1 MKKTNQK
8 FYDFVVSEDKKTA
21 DLYIFGDIIAWRWFE
36 EDVSAGSFQKDLEAI
51 GQVDTLNVHIN
62 SCGGDVFEGI
72 AIYNLIKNYNAV
84 KNVYIDGIA
93 ASIASV
99 IAMAGDNI
107 YMSNTSVMMIHNCWT
122 WASGNAEDLRKTAD
136 DMDKVMQAIRNAY
149 LSKVNID
156 EDKLKQLLDDES
168 YLLADECIEMGFC
181 SEIIEYDEEE
191 KELSASSRGYYDLVM
206 KVKKLENNQAQL
218 TDEEKPSHNHCY
230 SIPVILSEAQMNDI
244 INRVVEE
251 MSKKDSGNDPE
262 EPDEDKPDEEEKT
275 NNDLNSD
282 SIVSR
287 FLNKFLEE
295 N

>member
-21 DLYIFGDIIAWRWFE
+21 DLYIFGDITSWRWFE
-36 EDVSAGSFQKDLEAI
+36 EEVSASSFQKDLEAI
-51 GQVDTLNVHIN
+51 GQVDTLNIHIN

-122 WASGNAEDLRKTAD
+122 WTSGNAEDLRKTAD

-191 KELSASSRGYYDLVM
+191 TELSASSRGYFDLVM
-206 KVKKLENNQAQL
+206 KLKKLEKPQENIP
-218 TDEEKPSHNHCY
+218 EETLDHKQMT
-230 SIPVILSEAQMNDI
+230 IALSEAQMNDI
-244 INRVVEE
+244 VNRVVNE
-251 MSKKDSGNDPE
+251 MSKKDSGDDPE
-262 EPDEDKPDEEEKT
+262 EPDDDKPEEKS
-275 NNDLNSD
+275 NNDLNKD
-282 SIVSR
+282 SIVSL
-287 FLNKFLEE
+287 FLNKFLNE

>member
-21 DLYIFGDIIAWRWFE
+21 DLYIFGDITSWKWFDE
-36 EDVSAGSFQKDLEAI
+36 EVSAGSFQKDLEAI
-51 GQVDTLNVHIN
+51 GQVDTLNIHIN

-72 AIYNLIKNYNAV
+72 AIYNLIKNYNAE

-122 WASGNAEDLRKTAD
+122 WTSGNAEDLRKTAN

-149 LSKVNID
+149 LSRVNID

-168 YLLADECIEMGFC
+168 YLLADECMEMGFC

-191 KELSASSRGYYDLVM
+191 TELSASSRGYYDLVM
-206 KVKKLENNQAQL
+206 KIKKLEKPQDNKPVDELNHKQTEL
-218 TDEEKPSHNHCY
+218 T
-230 SIPVILSEAQMNDI
+230 LSEAQMDSI
-244 INRVVEE
+244 VNRVVNE
-251 MSKKDSGNDPE
+251 MMKKDSGNDPE
-262 EPDEDKPDEEEKT
+262 ELDEDKQDENKKT
-275 NNDLNSD
+275 NNDLNKG
-282 SIVSR
+282 SIVSL
-287 FLNKFLEE
+287 FLNKFLNE

>member
-21 DLYIFGDIIAWRWFE
+21 DLYIFGDITSWRWFE
-36 EDVSAGSFQKDLEAI
+36 EEVSASSFQKDLEAI
-51 GQVDTLNVHIN
+51 GQVDTLNIHIN

-122 WASGNAEDLRKTAD
+122 WTSGNAEDLRKTAN

-149 LSKVNID
+149 LSRVNID

-168 YLLADECIEMGFC
+168 YLLADECMEMGFC

-191 KELSASSRGYYDLVM
+191 TELSASSRGYYDLVM
-206 KVKKLENNQAQL
+206 KIRKLEKTQDNKPADKSNHKQTEL
-218 TDEEKPSHNHCY
+218 T
-230 SIPVILSEAQMNDI
+230 LSEAQMDSI
-244 INRVVEE
+244 VNRVVNE
-251 MSKKDSGNDPE
+251 MMKRDSGNDPE
-262 EPDEDKPDEEEKT
+262 EPDEDKQDENEKT
-275 NNDLNSD
+275 NNDLNKG
-282 SIVSR
+282 SIVSL
-287 FLNKFLEE
+287 FLNKFLNE